1 MPALTTLKQFGLTD
15 NEAKV
20 YLAGL
25 ELGATSIQEI
35 AKKAGVKRTTVY
47 AVIQA
52 LKQKGL
58 FSESQKGA
66 KMIFIAESPENLVR
80 LSEQRYYDLKK
91 LLPELE
97 SIYNASEAKP
107 KVRFYE
113 GREGYLTVYENILK
127 DKPKEVLVFGAYD
140 FWCAQIDEKYEQD
153 WIERR
158 VKQGIFLRWLDFKTS
173 LTEKMRL
180 ADKEN
185 LRAIRFLPQKF
196 SYTPSMFIYS
206 NKAVIISGKQKKF
219 TAVVIEDKETSQMFK
234 QLFEMFWQGAATAS
248 WCWLTAVKTA

>member
-25 ELGATSIQEI
+25 ELGLTSIQEI

-58 FSESQKGA
+58 FSESQKGV
-66 KMIFIAESPENLVR
+66 KTIYIAESPENLVR
-80 LSEQRYYDLKK
+80 LSEQRYQDLKK

-97 SIYNASEAKP
+97 SIYNAAEAKP

-113 GREGYLTVYENILK
+113 GRQGYLSVYENILK
-127 DKPKEVLVFGAYD
+127 DKPRELLVFGAYD
-140 FWCAQIDEKYEQD
+140 SWMAHIDEKYEKD
-153 WIERR
+153 WVARR
-158 VKQGIFLRWLDFKTS
+158 VEQGIFLRWLDFETP
-173 LTEKMRL
+173 LTEKMQ
-180 ADKEN
+180 ADDKEN
-185 LRAIRFLPQKF
+185 LREIRFLAKKF
-196 SYTPSMFIYS
+196 SYTPTSFIYN
-206 NKAVIISGKQKKF
+206 NKLIIISGKQKKF
-219 TAVVIEDKETSQMFK
+219 TAVVIEDQEISKMFK
-234 QLFEMFWQGAATAS
+234 QLFEMLWQGVSTAS
-248 WCWLTAVKTA
+248 Y